1 MDAANKK
8 PASKPTN
15 AVNPVAVA
23 AQPAGKPLPVSAL
36 SEDQLAAL
44 FKANKEPAF
53 RATQLRE
60 FIFGRGVESYEGV
73 TNLSKVLREKLKVIA
88 PMYELEAAGKSDGD
102 DATKWLWKA
111 QDGALIESVQI
122 RTPDRATSCLSSQ
135 VGCAMGCVFCATG
148 LGGFERH
155 LKAHEI
161 VEQFLQMRAR
171 SGLASTHV
179 VYMGMGEPLHNYD
192 EVLASVRMLNDP
204 SPKGAG
210 IGARKIT
217 ISTVGIVPGIRK
229 LATEQRQ
236 IELAVS
242 LHAPDEATR
251 VKLIPAARRY
261 PIREIMDAVVEYS
274 EKARRIVTY
283 EYVLLAGVNDHAEQA
298 GELVALLQTHPCKV
312 NLIPFNPVSDSGF
325 QRPSL
330 EAQERFKN
338 ILDRAHI
345 PVTIRFSKGK
355 RVDAACGQLRRRVL
369 GAEPQMEAAKLV

>member
-1 MDAANKK
+1 MDTPAK
-8 PASKPTN
+8 PSVA
-15 AVNPVAVA
+15 PVASTPPAKAPVA
-23 AQPAGKPLPVSAL
+23 TRPPPVTAL
-36 SEDQLAAL
+36 TEDQLVVV
-44 FKANKEPAF
+44 FKRHKEPAF

-60 FIFGRGVESYEGV
+60 FVFGRGVESYEGV
-73 TNLSKVLREKLKVIA
+73 TNLSKALREKLKVEA
-88 PMYELEAAGKSDGD
+88 PMYELEQYGNSTGD

-111 QDGALIESVQI
+111 TDGALIESVQI

-148 LGGFERH
+148 LSGFERH

-161 VEQFLQMRAR
+161 VEQFLQMRAK
-171 SGLASTHV
+171 SGISSSHV
-179 VYMGMGEPLHNYD
+179 VFMGMGEPLHNYD
-192 EVLASVRMLNDP
+192 EVMASIRLLNDP

-217 ISTVGIVPGIRK
+217 ISTVGIAPGIRK
-229 LATEQRQ
+229 LAGENRQ

-242 LHAPDEATR
+242 LHAPDEETR
-251 VKLIPAARRY
+251 IKLIPASKRY
-261 PIREIMDAVVEYS
+261 PIREIMDAVQEYS

-312 NLIPFNPVSDSGF
+312 NLIPFNPVTDSGF
-325 QRPSL
+325 QRPSI

-345 PVTIRFSKGK
+345 PTTIRFSKGK
-355 RVDAACGQLRRRVL
+355 RVDAACGQLRRRTLSTEPPLAQVAV
-369 GAEPQMEAAKLV
+369 GA